1 MCPATD
7 LHAGLRSTICATV
20 VSSSPVTLQHQGP
33 DISRLDAVLQE
44 QWDHDKNR
52 HLGNIKIKP
61 CSNRKCSWVCPLGT
75 PDDPHCWEAMVARRS
90 EVARCPYCI
99 GRKTSKANSLAVVA
113 PETAKAWDYSKN
125 ELTPADYT
133 SQSSY
138 KAHWKCPKCCFEWQ
152 AKIQTRVHIKSN
164 CPQCSKTA
172 KAQRH
177 PTFGECDHALLAQ
190 WDHKANAP
198 LGILPQNTRLRSR
211 KKVNWVC
218 KCCPLGLPHKW
229 IDQPAN
235 RTNLSTGCPCCS
247 GHAVCKCN
255 RTCCVQMQTVA
266 PVVAAE
272 WDYARNEGS
281 PADYSAFSNRQAW
294 WLNSRKGSFRQ
305 MIRDRT
311 TLALTAKQRQ
321 K

>member
-1 MCPATD
+1 MCPATG

-33 DISRLDAVLQE
+33 DISRLDAVLQG

-99 GRKTSKANSLAVVA
+99 GRKTSKAKSFAVVA

-198 LGILPQNTRLRSR
+198 LGILHMPTQPQEGQLGVQMLPIGSTSQVDRPASKSHQFVNRLSLLF
-211 KKVNWVC
+211 W
-218 KCCPLGLPHKW
+218 
-229 IDQPAN
+229 
-235 RTNLSTGCPCCS
+235 
-247 GHAVCKCN
+247 
-255 RTCCVQMQTVA
+255 TCCVQMQ
-266 PVVAAE
+266 
-272 WDYARNEGS
+272 
-281 PADYSAFSNRQAW
+281 
-294 WLNSRKGSFRQ
+294 
-305 MIRDRT
+305 
-311 TLALTAKQRQ
+311 
-321 K
+321 